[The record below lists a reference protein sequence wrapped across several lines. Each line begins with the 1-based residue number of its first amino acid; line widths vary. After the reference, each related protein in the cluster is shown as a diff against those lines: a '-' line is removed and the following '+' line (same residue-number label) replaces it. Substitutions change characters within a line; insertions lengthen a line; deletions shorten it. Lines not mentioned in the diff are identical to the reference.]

1 MKILVQDKQGVRA
14 LEPGFAD
21 EKELQ
26 TFLRENSDLMPTDEI
41 ELGTP
46 PLLCIGWEVGV
57 ASGSHL
63 RRCNEYANGRYRTHD
78 DVRDERL

>member
-26 TFLRENSDLMPTDEI
+26 TFLRENSDLMPMDESSSA
-41 ELGTP
+41 LP
-46 PLLCIGWEVGV
+46 
-57 ASGSHL
+57 
-63 RRCNEYANGRYRTHD
+63 RCFALAGR
-78 DVRDERL
+78 